1 MAAECPNQLAP
12 ACAQVS
18 GAGPKTTVFTD
29 RPQRSAEL
37 APNDAVISA
46 LKPTADNPV
55 NAALVYA
62 EDGARLDPGYRT
74 PQVALA
80 CMCCCSHTFPQ
91 GDQCTASRRAPPTV

>member
-1 MAAECPNQLAP
+1 M
-12 ACAQVS
+12 S

-62 EDGARLDPGYRT
+62 EDGARLDPGHRT
-74 PQVALA
+74 PQLWWHLA
-80 CMCCCSHTFPQ
+80 CTCRCSHTFPQ
-91 GDQCTASRRAPPTV
+91 GDQCAASRRAPPTV